1 MFLKANFLGHCHL
14 LKKIGTYWSD
24 MIRYERFM
32 VWEIQYGRTGNRK
45 RIAKT
50 HLSQHLFQRVS
61 RQGRQTIPYLLMTT
75 LKITFYKN
83 IKGVLVLV
91 NHHFLILGG
100 KKGGGEVNLMSEQN
114 FVSQQIIIFFFT
126 KTLMIMKMNVMISRK
141 TIIVESVF
149 KFLLALQLSLA
160 RSIWRV

>member
-1 MFLKANFLGHCHL
+1 
-14 LKKIGTYWSD
+14 
-24 MIRYERFM
+24 
-32 VWEIQYGRTGNRK
+32 
-45 RIAKT
+45 
-50 HLSQHLFQRVS
+50 
-61 RQGRQTIPYLLMTT
+61 
-75 LKITFYKN
+75 
-83 IKGVLVLV
+83 
-91 NHHFLILGG
+91 
-100 KKGGGEVNLMSEQN
+100 MSEQN